1 MWEQVETTIED
12 EPQAENKNTTPE
24 LMALDCNVSQHN
36 VKSIVMNKVFT
47 NGVIKGVLRVL
58 EIKIKLFPQIVM
70 SWNVIICHGA

>member
-12 EPQAENKNTTPE
+12 EPQAENKNSRRE

-36 VKSIVMNKVFT
+36 VKSIVKNKVFT

-58 EIKIKLFPQIVM
+58 EIKI
-70 SWNVIICHGA
+70 